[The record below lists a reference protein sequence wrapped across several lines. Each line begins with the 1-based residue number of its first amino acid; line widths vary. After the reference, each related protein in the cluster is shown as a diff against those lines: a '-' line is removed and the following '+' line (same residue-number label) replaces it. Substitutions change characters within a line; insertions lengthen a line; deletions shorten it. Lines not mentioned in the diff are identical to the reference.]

1 MKKIL
6 LFTMLFYANQLWAQN
21 AVSSITSYTDND
33 LVQSD
38 SLFMQRH
45 LFEMMVAAVET
56 EYDAVFDYIYP
67 NKILATRSGKYYI
80 RDVTTYDERI
90 VTTKD
95 GTDLTGTPDEVIGYV
110 RKFYKS
116 NDAKAKKT
124 LF

>member
-21 AVSSITSYTDND
+21 TVSSITRYTDND

-67 NKILATRSGKYYI
+67 NKILASRADKYYI
-80 RDVTTYDERI
+80 RDVTSCDEQ
-90 VTTKD
+90 VLTTQE
-95 GTDLTGTPDEVIGYV
+95 GLNFIGTPDEAIEYI
-110 RKFYKS
+110 YKPHVS
-116 NDAKAKKT
+116 RRTQKKK
-124 LF
+124 